1 MTYFYVVI
9 IQMKLVKGKGWVGG
23 LQSKQIK
30 GGGNYL
36 VCGDVGDKRGKVIA
50 RCAAVVYAADGTDKV
65 PGDDG
70 AMVRAGEVSSGD
82 EVEAPVDAY
91 CCRSNG
97 CGKVKRA
104 RVVGDQYAAAAEQTG
119 KTTK

>member
-9 IQMKLVKGKGWVGG
+9 IQMKVVKGKGGVGG

-30 GGGNYL
+30 GGGNSV
-36 VCGDVGDKRGKVIA
+36 VCGDDGDKRGKVVA
-50 RCAAVVYAADGTDKV
+50 RCAAVVYAADGADKV

-70 AMVRAGEVSSGD
+70 ATARAGEVSSGD
-82 EVEAPVDAY
+82 EVEAPVDTY
-91 CCRSNG
+91 CCCSSGR
-97 CGKVKRA
+97 GKVKRA
-104 RVVGDQYAAAAEQTG
+104 RVVRDEYAAAAEQTG